1 MSEFIGIILLI
12 FFLLELILLS
22 QVSKTL
28 HHLLGRLFHHLTKSE
43 KSAIYFLAFMFLPG
57 TLIHELAHAITA
69 GVLLVHVGEI
79 SLKPEI
85 KEDSVKLGSVQIG
98 LTDPF
103 RRSLIGVAPV
113 LFGVSLLLGIAYYL
127 TSNLSQSASIPY
139 LVWILI
145 FYLVFVITNT
155 MFSSPKDLEGT
166 FAVMVF
172 ILAIFTALYLL
183 KYQSVFDFLGYLIN
197 IKGVNFLQKA
207 VVLLSIPILVDL
219 VVLGFIKLIMPK
231 RYY

>member
-1 MSEFIGIILLI
+1 MLEFLGLILLFI
-12 FFLLELILLS
+12 FIFELVLLS

-28 HHLLGRLFHHLTKSE
+28 HHLLGRLFHQLTKSE
-43 KSAIYFLAFMFLPG
+43 KAAVYFLAIIFLPG

-69 GVLLVHVGEI
+69 GVLMVHVGEI
-79 SLKPEI
+79 ELMPQIRENHL
-85 KEDSVKLGSVQIG
+85 KLGSVQIG

-127 TSNLSQSASIPY
+127 TSNLSHSTSIPY
-139 LVWILI
+139 LVWLLI

-183 KYQSVFDFLGYLIN
+183 RFQSVFDFLGYLIN
-197 IKGVNFLQKA
+197 TKGVNFLQKA
-207 VVLLSIPILVDL
+207 VILLSMPIIIDL
-219 VVLGFIKLIMPK
+219 IILGFVKMIIPK
-231 RYY
+231 RHF